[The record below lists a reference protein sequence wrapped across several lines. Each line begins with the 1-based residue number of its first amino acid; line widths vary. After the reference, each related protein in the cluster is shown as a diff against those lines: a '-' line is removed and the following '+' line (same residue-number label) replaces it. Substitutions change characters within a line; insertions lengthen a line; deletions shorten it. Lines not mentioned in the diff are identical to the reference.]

1 MKKIKDFNIGDE
13 IETVLRL
20 SDISIRKTSSN
31 ADYASLM
38 GYDGEELIDIKIWS
52 LDETKKNILKNG
64 EIYLVNGKLREY
76 QGKPQLNISDLR
88 MIDESDDIDT
98 SAFYEYA
105 RLTKEELMENINQY
119 IDAIENPILNHIVT
133 SLIKKYHHQ
142 FFTHPAALTMHH
154 NYHSGLAFHV
164 YTMLVLSDSILD
176 VYSYLNKDLL
186 YAGIILHDLGKVL
199 ELSGPKG
206 TEYTLIGNLIGH
218 ITLCTN
224 EIYRISYEMGVEE
237 TDEVLSLIHLIISH
251 HGQLEYG
258 SPKEPLIAEAVVLNL
273 LDNVD
278 AKLASIEKE
287 VSNTKKGEF
296 TNSLPI
302 FERKSFYVP
311 NLK

>member
-1 MKKIKDFNIGDE
+1 MKKIKDFNIGDD
-13 IETVLRL
+13 IELFLRL

-31 ADYASLM
+31 NEYASLS
-38 GYDGEELIDIKIWS
+38 GYDGEDLVDVKIWS
-52 LDETKKNILKNG
+52 LDETKKQILKNG
-64 EIYLVNGKLREY
+64 EVYLITGKLREY

-88 MIDESDDIDT
+88 LVTEDDDIDLKN
-98 SAFYEYA
+98 FYEYA
-105 RLTKEELMENINQY
+105 KLSVEELHEGINQY
-119 IDAIENPILNHIVT
+119 IDDIENSILNHIVKT
-133 SLIKKYHHQ
+133 LVKKYHNE
-142 FFTHPAALTMHH
+142 FFSHPAALTMHH

-164 YTMLVLSDSILD
+164 YTMLNLSDSILD
-176 VYSYLNKDLL
+176 IYSYLNKDLL

-206 TEYTLIGNLIGH
+206 TEYTLVGNLIGH
-218 ITLCTN
+218 IILCTN
-224 EIYRISYEMGVEE
+224 EIYRVSYDMGVESS
-237 TDEVLSLIHLIISH
+237 DEVLSLIHLIISH

-273 LDNVD
+273 LDNLD

-287 VSNTKKGEF
+287 ISNTKKGEF

-302 FERKSFYVP
+302 FDRKSFYVP